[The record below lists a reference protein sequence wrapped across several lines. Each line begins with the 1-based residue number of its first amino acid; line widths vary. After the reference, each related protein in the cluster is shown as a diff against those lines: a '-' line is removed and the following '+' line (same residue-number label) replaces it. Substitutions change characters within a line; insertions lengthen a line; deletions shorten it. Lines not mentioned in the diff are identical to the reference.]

1 MNHALKQTKNR
12 TLKRIPLYYSLLAI
26 HAKAKDKLLR
36 SPRYERQSEC
46 TYRIELKATNRQH
59 YKDLQQLLPDTV

>member
-1 MNHALKQTKNR
+1 MNHANTKTQDR
-12 TLKRIPLYYSLLAI
+12 TAKRIPLYYTILAI
-26 HAKAKDKLLR
+26 HAKTGSKLLR